1 MNRLACVELTPSQ
14 FQRLAR
20 NPDAPFGKTFI
31 AWTQYLVVNLGNNS
45 CRLTCSVVPEFP
57 NGEPMVS
64 RQIRSGMR
72 AGTGE
77 LFVLVGETI
86 AKYVDEYP

>member
-1 MNRLACVELTPSQ
+1 MLTEHA
-14 FQRLAR
+14 AR
-20 NPDAPFGKTFI
+20 NPDAPFGKSFV

-45 CRLTCSVVPEFP
+45 CRLVCSVEAEFP
-57 NGEPMVS
+57 NGEPMVA

-77 LFVLVGETI
+77 LFVLTGETI
-86 AKYVDEYP
+86 SKYAAEYP